1 MSLLTSS
8 SADRPDA
15 CRTAV
20 AASLAAAADSL
31 ATIDSGRSQSTPSPL
46 FSTSSL
52 DSCATPQPS
61 NDFAQLLADARD
73 RDGTVLFADT
83 VALVALSHSDRSLLN
98 PRCGALTNDILQYRL
113 QPLVRVPHLIV
124 CGAGGDWEETDALP
138 LSATSPAEWVGLE
151 GKSAVSSS
159 AVVRQGELLLTG
171 GLGHDCS
178 ILSPRTC
185 RWRDGSPMPRKR
197 SIHCSAQL
205 GGVSVVCGGWDSVV
219 ALSSTLLLPA
229 DDAAQW
235 TKGCAMADARYLAG
249 GAVVAAADASA
260 HRVLVVGGAGW
271 NHRSLD
277 SCELYDAAADR
288 WSMQDAR
295 LPLSMCCHAAPI
307 AGGGA
312 VLAVQSEE
320 GEQTQCAL
328 FDVRCSSP
336 SWQPMAPT
344 ADARSDHAVAVVGE
358 YSVALLGG
366 FDSDLSH
373 TDTAQLYDNRADRWS
388 ERAEW
393 RLPKP
398 STSHCAAVI
407 E

>member
-8 SADRPDA
+8 SADRSDA

-73 RDGTVLFADT
+73 RDGTVLFSDAA
-83 VALVALSHSDRSLLN
+83 ALVALSHCDRSLLN

-113 QPLVRVPHLIV
+113 QPLVRVPHLVV

-219 ALSSTLLLPA
+219 ALSSTLLLLLTMLRSGRRA
-229 DDAAQW
+229 VQWQMLATLLEVRSSLLQMRARIACWSWAAPDGTTALSTPVSCTTPQLIAGRC
-235 TKGCAMADARYLAG
+235 KIHGYRNLCAVML
-249 GAVVAAADASA
+249 
-260 HRVLVVGGAGW
+260 
-271 NHRSLD
+271 HRS
-277 SCELYDAAADR
+277 
-288 WSMQDAR
+288 
-295 LPLSMCCHAAPI
+295 P
-307 AGGGA
+307 AG
-312 VLAVQSEE
+312 VQCSL
-320 GEQTQCAL
+320 CSRRRASRRN
-328 FDVRCSSP
+328 VRCSTCG
-336 SWQPMAPT
+336 A
-344 ADARSDHAVAVVGE
+344 ARRRGSRWHR
-358 YSVALLGG
+358 
-366 FDSDLSH
+366 
-373 TDTAQLYDNRADRWS
+373 QLMREAIT
-388 ERAEW
+388 
-393 RLPKP
+393 L
-398 STSHCAAVI
+398 
-407 E
+407 

>member
-178 ILSPRTC
+178 ILSPRTG

-229 DDAAQW
+229 GDAAQW

-260 HRVLVVGGAGW
+260 HRAPAGTTALSTPVSCTTPQLIAGRCKIHGYR
-271 NHRSLD
+271 NLCAVMLHRS
-277 SCELYDAAADR
+277 
-288 WSMQDAR
+288 
-295 LPLSMCCHAAPI
+295 P
-307 AGGGA
+307 AG
-312 VLAVQSEE
+312 VQCSL
-320 GEQTQCAL
+320 CSRRRASRRN
-328 FDVRCSSP
+328 VRCSTCG
-336 SWQPMAPT
+336 A
-344 ADARSDHAVAVVGE
+344 ARRRGSRWHR
-358 YSVALLGG
+358 
-366 FDSDLSH
+366 
-373 TDTAQLYDNRADRWS
+373 QLMREAIT
-388 ERAEW
+388 
-393 RLPKP
+393 L
-398 STSHCAAVI
+398 
-407 E
+407 